1 MRWTYVVGM
10 GIGLAC
16 LAVAQP
22 VMAQEA
28 AKPPVMPHD
37 KAGREQCAMCHGGAM
52 EGMPAMPAAHKG
64 IANDACLLCHA
75 KDSPVQT
82 ATPAATPHDLAG
94 KAQCMMCHGGAME
107 GMKAAPANHKGID
120 VKNCTLCHPAAKK

>member
-22 VMAQEA
+22 AMAQ
-28 AKPPVMPHD
+28 AKKPTVMTHD
-37 KAGREQCAMCHGGAM
+37 KAGREQCAMCHAGTM
-52 EGMPAMPAAHKG
+52 EGITAMPADHKG

-75 KDSPVQT
+75 KDSPIQT